1 MEMSLLNSIEGN
13 NFITEK
19 DHTKHVIKKYE
30 FRSID
35 KKLEAEIAPSMEE
48 SGIYTPSHHEHQ
60 KIEGLENLQEQIN
73 KTLEE
78 NQKIFQKLEFL
89 QEFLQKQ
96 SQIDPTMLDEIKST
110 SYRQGKLDGENK
122 TKAELEAEINSQKEK
137 MIFAINQ
144 LEKSTLT
151 FQEQIQKIRDD
162 LSVIA
167 LDLAKEVILK
177 EVSQESSQIAF
188 LIAKELL
195 KPLEKS
201 TQITLRVHPLD
212 YTYLE
217 EKLSSIKN
225 LSIES
230 DLLVGRGGVIVSSP
244 NGNFDGNISTR
255 YKNLKR
261 SILDIEDSE

>member
-1 MEMSLLNSIEGN
+1 MSLLNSIEGN

-48 SGIYTPSHHEHQ
+48 SGIYTPSHPEHQ
-60 KIEGLENLQEQIN
+60 KVEGLENLQEQLN

-96 SQIDPTMLDEIKST
+96 NQIDPAMLDEIKSA
-110 SYRQGKLDGENK
+110 SYQQGKLEGENK
-122 TKAELEAEINSQKEK
+122 AKEELQAEIDSQKEK
-137 MIFAINQ
+137 MILAIDQ
-144 LEKSTLT
+144 LEKNALL
-151 FQEQIQKIRDD
+151 FQEQVQKIRDD

-177 EVSQESSQIAF
+177 EVTQESSKIAF
-188 LIAKELL
+188 LIAEELL

-201 TQITLRVHPLD
+201 AHIILKAHPLD
-212 YTYLE
+212 CAYLE
-217 EKLSSIKN
+217 EKLSSMKN
-225 LSIES
+225 LKIES
-230 DLLVGRGGVIVSSP
+230 DLLVGRGGVIVSSAD
-244 NGNFDGNISTR
+244 GHFDGSISAR

-261 SILDIEDSE
+261 SILDIGDYE